1 MRRRLLVVAAA
12 AVVVGGAVAGL
23 VLAFGSF
30 SKESDGES
38 TVFPPATARVERT
51 TLVETKSVSGTLGY
65 GQPVPLDAGEAGI
78 VTWIAPVGSTVRR
91 GQALFQV
98 DERAVVHLYGSLPL
112 YRTLRPGVTG
122 RDARQL
128 ERNLATLGYRGFT
141 VDGTYSAATAA
152 AVRAWQA
159 NLGLAQTGTVEL
171 GQVLF
176 TPGPIRIAGHS
187 ARVGDAI
194 GREGERGGGV
204 LSYTGTRRLVNVE
217 LEVADLP
224 LAVRGRTVTVRAPG
238 RGVVKGRIAQVGTV
252 ITRQAAPAGE
262 GTGSDGAGS
271 ATAGAAVEVTV
282 AIPDQKALGAIEAA
296 PVDVDFVSGKRENVL
311 AVPVTALLALPQG
324 GYGVEVVSG
333 ARARV
338 VPVKTG
344 MFAGGQVEVSGKAI
358 AEGVPVGVA
367 K

>member
-1 MRRRLLVVAAA
+1 MRRRLLVAAAA
-12 AVVVGGAVAGL
+12 AVVVGGAVGGF
-23 VLAFGSF
+23 VLALGSF
-30 SKESDGES
+30 SKEPDAET

-51 TLVETKSVSGTLGY
+51 TLLETKTVPGTLGY
-65 GQPVPLDAGEAGI
+65 GELVPLDASEAGI
-78 VTWIAPVGSTVRR
+78 ITWIAPVGSTLRR
-91 GQALFQV
+91 GQPLFKV
-98 DERAVVHLYGSLPL
+98 DERPVVHLYGSLPL

-128 ERNLATLGYRGFT
+128 ERNLAALGYRGFT
-141 VDGTYSAATAA
+141 VDDTYSAATAA
-152 AVRAWQA
+152 AVRAWEA
-159 NLGLAQTGTVEL
+159 SLGLAQRGKVEL

-194 GREGERGGGV
+194 GREGERGAAV
-204 LSYTGTRRLVNVE
+204 LSYTRTRRLVTVE
-217 LEVADLP
+217 LEVPDLP

-238 RGVVKGRIAQVGTV
+238 RGAVKGRIAQVGTL

-262 GTGSDGAGS
+262 VTSSDGAGS
-271 ATAGAAVEVTV
+271 ALTGAAVEVTV
-282 AIPDQKALGAIEAA
+282 AIPDQKALGSIEAA
-296 PVDVDFVSGKRENVL
+296 PVDVDLVSGQREHVL

-333 ARARV
+333 AKTRV
-338 VPVKTG
+338 LPVKTG
-344 MFAGGQVEVSGKAI
+344 MFAGGQVEVSGKGI
-358 AEGVPVGVA
+358 AEGVRVGVA